1 MTAEEAANA
10 RRPRFGTN
18 ESVFPKSQAMRLM
31 SPASH
36 VAFLLAQE
44 EAGRCGASEVQP
56 AHVFIA
62 LAKLCDLD
70 LGADFRRRGFGVPA
84 GPAQDEVALV
94 REALRA
100 VKLDPMALR
109 RELRAVVAYSED
121 FSPTL
126 SVDQSCPQL
135 LAAAD
140 RRRKEAG
147 AEKIQPIHLLAGLA
161 EQTFAPWMS
170 LLKELDVER
179 EELSRRANAL
189 CRGEGRS

>member
-1 MTAEEAANA
+1 MTADEAK
-10 RRPRFGTN
+10 RPRFGTN
-18 ESVFPKSQAMRLM
+18 ESVFPKSQAMKLM

-44 EAGRCGASEVQP
+44 EAMSCGAGTVQP

-70 LGADFRRRGFGVPA
+70 LGADFKRRGFGVPI
-84 GPAQDEVALV
+84 GPAQDEVAVV
-94 REALRA
+94 REALKA
-100 VKLDPMALR
+100 VKLDPMAFR

-126 SVDQSCPQL
+126 SIDQSCPQL

-140 RRRKEAG
+140 RRRQEAG
-147 AEKIQPIHLLAGLA
+147 AAKIQPIHLLAGLA
-161 EQTFAPWMS
+161 EQTFAPWMA
-170 LLKELDVER
+170 LLKELDVDR
-179 EELSRRANAL
+179 ETLLKHADAF
-189 CRGEGRS
+189 CRGGASK